1 MMAKAQR
8 IIGISGSLRKDSFN
22 RHVLAAA
29 TEFTETDVTLHTYD
43 LAAIP
48 LFNGDLED
56 GGDPASVAD
65 FKRAIAESD
74 GLFIVTPEYHHG
86 MPGVLKNA
94 IDWAG
99 SDANHNVLK
108 DMPAAM
114 IGASPTMFGT
124 AFSQQQLKQSL
135 VAAGASV
142 MQQPSVFIAHANK
155 KIDENGVITNEDT
168 KAMITSSLRA
178 FSEWIDHKQT

>member
-1 MMAKAQR
+1 MPGQR
-8 IIGISGSLRKDSFN
+8 TIVGISGSLRRDSFN

-29 TEFTETDVTLHTYD
+29 TELTEPHVTLNTYD
-43 LAAIP
+43 LSALP

-56 GGDPASVAD
+56 GGDPASVAE
-65 FKRAIAESD
+65 FKRTILESD

-86 MPGVLKNA
+86 MPGVMKNA

-135 VAAGASV
+135 IAAGASV
-142 MQQPSVFIAHANK
+142 MQQPSVFIARANK
-155 KIDENGVITNEDT
+155 KIDENGVITHEDT
-168 KAMITSSLRA
+168 KAMIASSLRA
-178 FSEWIDHKQT
+178 FSEWIDHKKK

>member
-1 MMAKAQR
+1 MAKPYN
-8 IIGISGSLRKDSFN
+8 ILGISGSLRRGSFN
-22 RHVLAAA
+22 RHVLSAA
-29 TEFTETDVTLHTYD
+29 TRMTEDNVTIHTYD
-43 LAAIP
+43 LAELP
-48 LFNGDLED
+48 LFNGDLEA
-56 GGDPASVAD
+56 GGDPESVAR
-65 FKRAIAESD
+65 FKRAILDSD

-99 SDANHNVLK
+99 SDANHNVLT

-124 AFSQQQLKQSL
+124 AFSQQQMKQSL

-142 MQQPSVFIAHANK
+142 MQKPEVFISRANK
-155 KIDENGVITNEDT
+155 KIAENGAITDDDT
-168 KAMITSSLRA
+168 NAQIASFLRA
-178 FSEWIDHKQT
+178 FTEWIDHKQK

>member
-1 MMAKAQR
+1 MANKR
-8 IIGISGSLRKDSFN
+8 NILGISGSLRRDSFN

-29 TEFTETDVTLHTYD
+29 TELAEADVALSTYD
-43 LAAIP
+43 LAAVP
-48 LFNGDLED
+48 LFNGDLEE
-56 GGDPASVAD
+56 GGDPASVAE
-65 FKRAIAESD
+65 FKRAILDSD
-74 GLFIVTPEYHHG
+74 GIFIVTPEYHHG

-108 DMPAAM
+108 GMPTAT

-155 KIDENGVITNEDT
+155 KIAKNGAITDEDT
-168 KAMITSSLRA
+168 KAMIASSLRA
-178 FSEWIDHKQT
+178 FSEWIDHKEK